1 MSMISCSFLEL
12 FLRFQ
17 IHMYYICRILNRV
30 STDQSGFLPGGIPIW
45 MSGETVYRFH

>member
-1 MSMISCSFLEL
+1 MILCSFLEL

-30 STDQSGFLPGGIPIW
+30 STDQSGFQSEGIPIW
-45 MSGETVYRFH
+45 MSVEIDYRFD